1 MALQLLS
8 AVGTVVSV
16 AIGVLAAAAV
26 VFAVVWRF
34 VQKKRGKAGCG
45 CDCARCGLCSSC
57 RPAGKGEE
65 PPADGKDASRP

>member
-26 VFAVVWRF
+26 VFAVVWHF

-45 CDCARCGLCSSC
+45 CGCARCGLCSSC
-57 RPAGKGEE
+57 RPAGKGEQ
-65 PPADGKDASRP
+65 PPSKEKDAPRP